1 MPVITKIAEQKRR
14 ENRRNIHLDGKF
26 AFGINLNVVARF
38 KLREGMTLTEAQVA
52 EIAAGEVRQVCMD
65 HALRLLQMRLHSRAE
80 LSKKLARREY
90 GPGVI
95 DSVLDD
101 LTRLGYVDDAR
112 FAKTRALSA
121 AQHKHHG
128 RRRAFVELIKNGVSD
143 ATARLATQDVYESH
157 DSLAA
162 ARQLAKKKAPGLKR
176 LDPVVAKRRLVGLL
190 QRRGFTYDEIRPVI
204 DEVLGPDAEAHAED

>member
-14 ENRRNIHLDGKF
+14 DNRRNIHLDGKF
-26 AFGINLNVVARF
+26 AFGVNHNVVARF
-38 KLREGMTLTEAQVA
+38 RLREGMKLSEAQVA
-52 EIAAGEVRQVCMD
+52 DIAAGEVRQECMD
-65 HALRLLQMRLHSRAE
+65 HALRLLQLRLQSRSE

-95 DSVLDD
+95 DDVLND

-121 AQHKHHG
+121 AQNKHYG
-128 RRRAFVELIKNGVSD
+128 RRRAFVELIKKGVSD
-143 ATARLATQDVYESH
+143 TTARLATQEVYESH

-162 ARQLAKKKAPGLKR
+162 ARELARKKAASLKR

-204 DEVLGPDAEAHAED
+204 DEVLGQGSDEHSDS